1 MNITISDVTR
11 LATYL
16 TIEELDEVIS
26 NLIEI
31 KEEKIKIKLTNI
43 FDSLY
48 KQKAHDMNDK
58 YIGAPN

>member
-31 KEEKIKIKLTNI
+31 KEEKLK
-43 FDSLY
+43 
-48 KQKAHDMNDK
+48 
-58 YIGAPN
+58 